1 MSMPAFWIF
10 ISFLSVLGTCE
21 PNHKLTIFA
30 SHETTMDDAGRG
42 DEQICHDLWDVF
54 EGAKPPL
61 KLKKIRQR
69 IQAKRQTPAVEKLVS
84 MYGLDKLGSITL
96 RLLNEGSFESK
107 VRMSCGC
114 PIIAGTDDI
123 PDRPKTE
130 S

>member
-1 MSMPAFWIF
+1 MLAFWILLF
-10 ISFLSVLGTCE
+10 NLCSFSTHTTHV
-21 PNHKLTIFA
+21 KKIAVFA
-30 SHETTMDDAGRG
+30 SHEATMDDAGRS
-42 DEQICHDLWDVF
+42 DEQICHNLRNLF

-69 IQAKRQTPAVEKLVS
+69 LQAKRQTPAVEKLIS
-84 MYGLDKLGSITL
+84 IYILDKLSNITL

-107 VRMSCGC
+107 VRMTFRC
-114 PIIAGTDDI
+114 PIRASTDHI